1 MHVPDRTHYDPVLD
15 AYMHTGEF
23 ARSAVD
29 VLLAHADR
37 HTVDIAIDIETPG
50 LIDQFTINCVTAS
63 WQRTPDSPVQA
74 VLLDPRRNPHDA
86 RQVFNITQHAGRLIL
101 HNSAFDSPAL
111 VHHEL
116 MKLADVNKVVDTV
129 LLARMAFPDV
139 MVSKK
144 LTPLSIKHLG
154 MGEFAGGMSK
164 AFKAAG
170 FKTEQ
175 AGYEG
180 MDIDSPIY
188 RQGAMA
194 DTIATLRLEPVMR
207 DLCRDWLID
216 HPFVQYGATRREEAD
231 ELIEIQEIVHRVM
244 LRRTARGINVDRD
257 ALNQYA
263 ESVDAD
269 RQMSTALLAGHG
281 LVGGASK
288 GGKIVEYI
296 HEQGELPPNW
306 PRTKGGKLSA
316 AKEFLG
322 ELDHPLANAQR
333 LLSDTDKILGYLN
346 KVDFQAQMA
355 GRCYPQV
362 GILGA
367 SATGRMAA
375 SEPPY
380 QQFSAKARPIFLSDN
395 PDADENVEWF
405 ANAKG
410 EMESRCTGPGQQ
422 LWSIDWS
429 QIEPVTM
436 GLMAKDDVFVAPYEA
451 GDDLYEPLMR
461 AAGIDRPTAKV
472 NLLATMYGRGIP
484 SLARALRT
492 SEEKAAQIRRQML
505 SAMPAS
511 ARWMTKVQSIAED
524 YGKVVTASGRIL
536 YVHNKGSY
544 IAVNYTVQGSAYDFL
559 ANAIVEM
566 ERRGLGDLVV
576 LGMHDEL
583 VIDATEEQAIE
594 VEQIM
599 RTPPEFIIRWAERTP
614 ILRTD
619 RAPMGRAWAKV

>member
-15 AYMHTGEF
+15 AYLHTGEN

-29 VLLAHADR
+29 DLLTMTERGVL
-37 HTVDIAIDIETPG
+37 DIAIDIETPG
-50 LIDQFTINCVTAS
+50 LIDQFTINCVTAAWEAEGAMFS
-63 WQRTPDSPVQA
+63 

-111 VHHEL
+111 VHHKL
-116 MKLADVNKVVDTV
+116 MKLEDVNKVVDTV

-154 MGEFAGGMSK
+154 MGEFAGGMTK

-170 FKTEQ
+170 FRSEQ

-207 DLCRDWLID
+207 DLCRDWLTN

-231 ELIEIQEIVHRVM
+231 ELIAIQETVHRVM
-244 LRRTARGINVDRD
+244 LRRTTRGINVDRE

-263 ESVDAD
+263 ESVDGD
-269 RQMSTALLAGHG
+269 RQMATALLAEHG

-296 HEQGELPPNW
+296 HQQGELPPNW

-316 AKEFLG
+316 AKEYLS

-346 KVDFQAQMA
+346 KADFQAQMA

-375 SEPPY
+375 SDPPY
-380 QQFSAKARPIFLSDN
+380 QQFSAKARPIFLSEN

-405 ANAKG
+405 TNGKG
-410 EMESRCTGPGQQ
+410 KQESRCAGPGKQ

-461 AAGIDRPTAKV
+461 AAGIDRDTAKV
-472 NLLATMYGRGIP
+472 NLLATMYGRGIA
-484 SLARALRT
+484 SLARALKT

-505 SAMPAS
+505 AAMPAS
-511 ARWMTKVQSIAED
+511 ARWMTKVQTIAEE
-524 YGKVVTASGRIL
+524 YGKVITADGRIL
-536 YVHNKGSY
+536 SVDKRGVFR
-544 IAVNYTVQGSAYDFL
+544 AVNYTVQGSAYGFL
-559 ANAIVEM
+559 AHAIVEM

-614 ILRTD
+614 VLRTD

>member
-15 AYMHTGEF
+15 AFLHTGEN
-23 ARSAVD
+23 ARRTVD
-29 VLLAHADR
+29 DLL
-37 HTVDIAIDIETPG
+37 TLVEPGLDIAIDIETPG
-50 LIDQFTINCVTAS
+50 LIDQFTINCVTAAWTHYDGQVHS
-63 WQRTPDSPVQA
+63 

-101 HNSAFDSPAL
+101 HNSPFDAPAL
-111 VHHEL
+111 AHHGL
-116 MKLADVNKVVDTV
+116 MKLADTSKVVDTL
-129 LLARMAFPDV
+129 LLARMAIPDV
-139 MVSKK
+139 MQAKK
-144 LTPLSIKHLG
+144 LSPLSTKYLG
-154 MGEFAGGMSK
+154 MGEFAGGMAK

-170 FKTEQ
+170 YKSED

-207 DLCRDWLID
+207 QLCRDWLTD
-216 HPFVQYGATRREEAD
+216 HPFVHYGASNQAEAD
-231 ELIEIQEIVHRVM
+231 VLIEVQETDHRVM
-244 LRRTARGINVDRD
+244 LRRTARGINVDRE

-263 ESVDAD
+263 ESVDAS
-269 RQMSTALLAGHG
+269 RQMATALLAEHG

-288 GGKIVEYI
+288 GGKIIEYI
-296 HEQGELPPNW
+296 HQQGELPSNW
-306 PRTKGGKLSA
+306 PRTKGGKLQA
-316 AKEFLG
+316 TKELLEEF
-322 ELDHPLANAQR
+322 DHPLAQAQ
-333 LLSDTDKILGYLN
+333 LTLGKTDKVLGYLN
-346 KVDFQAQMA
+346 KADFQAQMA

-395 PDADENVEWF
+395 PDADEHVEWF
-405 ANAKG
+405 TNDKG
-410 EMESRCTGPGQQ
+410 ELESRCTGPGQQ

-484 SLARALRT
+484 SLARALKT
-492 SEEKAAQIRRQML
+492 SEEKAGQIRRQML
-505 SAMPAS
+505 AAMPAS
-511 ARWMTKVQSIAED
+511 ARWMTKVQTIAEE
-524 YGKVVTASGRIL
+524 YGKVITAAGRIL
-536 YVHNKGSY
+536 PVDKRGVFR
-544 IAVNYTVQGSAYDFL
+544 AVNYTVQGSAYDFL
-559 ANAIVEM
+559 ANTILEM

>member
-15 AYMHTGEF
+15 AFLHTGEN
-23 ARSAVD
+23 ARRTVD
-29 VLLAHADR
+29 DLLAL
-37 HTVDIAIDIETPG
+37 VEPGLDIAIDIETPG
-50 LIDQFTINCVTAS
+50 LIDQFTINCVTAAWVHYDGQVHS
-63 WQRTPDSPVQA
+63 

-86 RQVFNITQHAGRLIL
+86 PQVFNITQHAGRLIL
-101 HNSAFDSPAL
+101 HNSPFDAPAL
-111 VHHEL
+111 VHHSL
-116 MKLADVNKVVDTV
+116 MNLAGTAKVVDTLV
-129 LLARMAFPDV
+129 LARTAIPDV
-139 MVSKK
+139 MVPKK
-144 LTPLSIKHLG
+144 LSILSTKYLG
-154 MGEFAGGMSK
+154 MGEFAGGMKK

-170 FKTEQ
+170 YKSED

-207 DLCRDWLID
+207 QLCRDWLMD
-216 HPFVQYGATRREEAD
+216 HPFVHYGATTEVEAD
-231 ELIEIQEIVHRVM
+231 ALIQVQETVHRVM
-244 LRRTARGINVDRD
+244 LRRTARGINVDRE

-263 ESVDAD
+263 ESVDGD
-269 RQMSTALLAGHG
+269 RQMATALLAEHG

-288 GGKIVEYI
+288 GGKIIEYI
-296 HEQGELPPNW
+296 HQLGELPAHW
-306 PRTKGGKLSA
+306 PRTKGGKLQA
-316 AKEFLG
+316 TKELLEEF
-322 ELDHPLANAQR
+322 DHPLAQAQ
-333 LLSDTDKILGYLN
+333 LTLGKTDKVLGYLN
-346 KVDFQAQMA
+346 KADFQAQMA

-405 ANAKG
+405 TNAKG

-484 SLARALRT
+484 SLARALKT
-492 SEEKAAQIRRQML
+492 SEEKAGQIRRQML
-505 SAMPAS
+505 AAMPAS
-511 ARWMTKVQSIAED
+511 ARWMTKVQTIAEE
-524 YGKVVTASGRIL
+524 YGKVITAAGRIL
-536 YVHNKGSY
+536 PVDKRGVFR
-544 IAVNYTVQGSAYDFL
+544 AVNYTVQGSAYDFL
-559 ANAIVEM
+559 ANTILEM

>member
-15 AYMHTGEF
+15 AFLHTGED
-23 ARSAVD
+23 ARVYAD
-29 VLLAHADR
+29 VFLTGTD
-37 HTVDIAIDIETPG
+37 VAIDIETPG

-63 WQRTPDSPVQA
+63 WVHQDGNVHA
-74 VLLDPRRNPHDA
+74 VLLDPRRNPDDVKRVQYLSWA
-86 RQVFNITQHAGRLIL
+86 AGRLIL
-101 HNSAFDSPAL
+101 HNSPFDAPAL
-111 VHHEL
+111 VHHRL
-116 MKLADVNKVVDTV
+116 MRLEDVNKVVDTL
-129 LLARMAFPDV
+129 LLARMALPDV
-139 MVSKK
+139 MQSKN
-144 LTPLSIKHLG
+144 LSSLSTKYLG
-154 MGEFAGGMSK
+154 MGEFAGGMKK

-170 FKTEQ
+170 YKSED

-194 DTIATLRLEPVMR
+194 DTIATLRLEPVIR
-207 DLCRDWLID
+207 QLCRDWLMD
-216 HPFVQYGATRREEAD
+216 HPFVHYGATTEAEAD
-231 ELIEIQEIVHRVM
+231 ALIQVQETDHRVM
-244 LRRTARGINVDRD
+244 LRRTARGINTDRE
-257 ALNQYA
+257 ALSRYA
-263 ESVDAD
+263 ESVDGD
-269 RQMSTALLAGHG
+269 RQMATALLAEHG

-288 GGKIVEYI
+288 GGKIIEYI
-296 HEQGELPPNW
+296 HQLGELPPNW
-306 PRTKGGKLSA
+306 PRTKGGKLQA
-316 AKEFLG
+316 TKELLEEF
-322 ELDHPLANAQR
+322 DHPLAQAQ
-333 LLSDTDKILGYLN
+333 LTLGKTDKVLGYLN

-405 ANAKG
+405 TNAKG

-484 SLARALRT
+484 SLARALKT
-492 SEEKAAQIRRQML
+492 SEEKAGQIRRQML
-505 SAMPAS
+505 AAMPAS
-511 ARWMTKVQSIAED
+511 ARWMTKVQTIAEE
-524 YGKVVTASGRIL
+524 YGKVITAAGRIL
-536 YVHNKGSY
+536 PVDKRGVFR
-544 IAVNYTVQGSAYDFL
+544 AVNYTVQGSAYDFL
-559 ANAIVEM
+559 AHTIVEM

-614 ILRTD
+614 VLRTD